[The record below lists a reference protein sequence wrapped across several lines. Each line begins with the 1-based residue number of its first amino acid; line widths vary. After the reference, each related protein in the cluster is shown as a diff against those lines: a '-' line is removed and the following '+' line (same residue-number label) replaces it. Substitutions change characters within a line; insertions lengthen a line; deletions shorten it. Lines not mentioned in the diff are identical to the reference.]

1 MGRRGWTMAMVLLPA
16 ALGASI
22 AAAQHAVATEPPGP
36 NPIPKPT
43 PHRIP
48 TPRPKSLVVL
58 DPGHGGSNTGA
69 ASVMAGVF
77 EKDLTLALARAV
89 KERLEERGIRVKL
102 TRDGDEY
109 VSLRE
114 RTRRAN
120 AAEADLFISLHANA
134 SPARSQ
140 RGFETYLLT
149 PQALDVD
156 ARALRRHEGRP
167 RPGVAADTAALL
179 DDAERGLAHRASA
192 GLAAAMQAELGERR
206 TGDRGVRQASMDV
219 LYGAAMPSVLV
230 EVGFIDHPIEGA
242 ELLDPAVLASIA
254 DAIADAAASQI
265 E

>member
-1 MGRRGWTMAMVLLPA
+1 M
-16 ALGASI
+16 
-22 AAAQHAVATEPPGP
+22 
-36 NPIPKPT
+36 
-43 PHRIP
+43 
-48 TPRPKSLVVL
+48 L

-69 ASVMAGVF
+69 ASVMEGVF
-77 EKDLTLALARAV
+77 EKDLTLALANAV
-89 KERLEERGIRVKL
+89 KQRLEARGIGVLL

-167 RPGVAADTAALL
+167 RPGVAPDTAALL

-192 GLAAAMQAELGERR
+192 ALAAAMQAELGERR

-219 LYGAAMPSVLV
+219 LYGAAMPAVLV
-230 EVGFIDHPIEGA
+230 EVGFIDHPIEGT

-254 DAIADAAASQI
+254 DAIADAAGSQI